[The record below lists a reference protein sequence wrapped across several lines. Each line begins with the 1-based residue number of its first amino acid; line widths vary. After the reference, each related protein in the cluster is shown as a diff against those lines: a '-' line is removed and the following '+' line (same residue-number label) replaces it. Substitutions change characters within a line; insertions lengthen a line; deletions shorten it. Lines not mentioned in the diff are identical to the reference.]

1 MPRAGWTKAD
11 VDHRLS
17 DHLAFAVLMR
27 VFPPGLV
34 DNVIADVGRVQQRN
48 RLLPSRVVVYY
59 VLGLAL
65 FSHSSYDEVIRL
77 LIASQSWSSGWSQSI
92 PVPTKAALYKARQ
105 RLGFEP
111 LQALFEA
118 VAVATGSP
126 AGSLGFHGPWRVL
139 DLDSV
144 SLDVPATEANRAG
157 FDPEHAVSVA
167 GPVFPAVRVLG
178 VTERATGAVLGASV
192 GRGDQDFTELGAG
205 VLPTFMAGWLVVAG
219 EELYSAELWAKA
231 AATDADLLWQLPPG
245 AVLPA
250 GRDFRLI
257 DVNHGTASPV
267 RFITTIADPALASN
281 DDLIELFATR
291 RTLASAFDEF
301 RVHPDSPRI
310 VLRSKVPDGVRQE
323 LYGYLCVH
331 YAMRLI
337 VNPPMDSVAPVVPTP

>member
-1 MPRAGWTKAD
+1 MPRAGWTKPE

-27 VFPPGLV
+27 VFPPDLV
-34 DNVIADVGRVQQRN
+34 DTVIAEVGRVQQRN
-48 RLLPSRVVVYY
+48 RLLPSRIVVYY

-77 LIASQSWSSGWSQSI
+77 LIASQSWSSGWSQSL

-111 LQALFEA
+111 LQALFET

-126 AGSLGFHGPWRVL
+126 AGGRGFHGPWRVL
-139 DLDSV
+139 DIDCV
-144 SLDVPATEANRAG
+144 SLDVPATGANRIG

-178 VTERATGAVLGASV
+178 VTERASGAVLGASV
-192 GRGDQDFTELGAG
+192 GRGDQSFSDLAAIL
-205 VLPTFMAGWLVVAG
+205 LPKFVAGWLVTAG
-219 EELYSAELWAKA
+219 ADLYSDELWAKM
-231 AATDADLLWQLPPG
+231 AATDADLLWQLPPSAKPPSG
-245 AVLPA
+245 RAV
-250 GRDFRLI
+250 RLI
-257 DVNHGTASPV
+257 EIDKGTAAFT
-267 RFITTIADPALASN
+267 RFITTIVDPVLAS
-281 DDLIELFATR
+281 DDELIGLFAAR

-301 RVHPDSPRI
+301 RAHHNSPRV

-323 LYGYLCVH
+323 LFGYLCVH

-337 VNPPMDSVAPVVPTP
+337 VNPPTTPLDPVE

>member
-77 LIASQSWSSGWSQSI
+77 LIASQSWSSGWSQSL

-111 LQALFEA
+111 LQALFET

-126 AGSLGFHGPWRVL
+126 AGGRGFHGPWRVL
-139 DLDSV
+139 DIDCV
-144 SLDVPATEANRAG
+144 SLDVPATDANRAG
-157 FDPEHAVSVA
+157 FDPQHSVSVA

-178 VTERATGAVLGASV
+178 VTERASGAVLGASV
-192 GRGDQDFTELGAG
+192 GRGDQDFSDLGATL
-205 VLPTFMAGWLVVAG
+205 LPKFMAGWLVMAG
-219 EELYSAELWAKA
+219 DDLYSAELWAKA

-245 AVLPA
+245 AKPPP
-250 GRDFRLI
+250 GRASRI
-257 DVNHGTASPV
+257 VDVDKGTAASA
-267 RFITTIADPALASN
+267 RFVTTIVDPELASD
-281 DDLIELFATR
+281 DDLIELFAAR

-301 RVHPDSPRI
+301 RVHHSSPRV
-310 VLRSKVPDGVRQE
+310 VLRSKAPDGVRQE

-337 VNPPMDSVAPVVPTP
+337 VNPPMESTAPVDSFS